1 MFSIMP
7 VLLSSYSP
15 ATISGKYIAHRNAL
29 QTKAHGREAN
39 PAAVRFRNSRVR
51 KGTARYACGFRMPAS
66 RQNRPRLFLIDS
78 FGFIFRAYHA
88 RARTGGPPMRTSG
101 GLSTE
106 AIFIFHNML
115 RKLRA
120 SYQPD
125 YIAAIFERGPS
136 FREQEFAEY
145 KANRTE
151 MPDDLREQIPWI
163 RRLLEAMNVP
173 VLEYSGFEADD
184 VIGALSRKAE
194 AEVDVVIVSSDKDML
209 QLVNDRV
216 SMYNPVKEDV
226 WYDPAATEAFM
237 GVKPTQVADLLA
249 LKGDAI
255 DNIPGAPGI
264 GDKGARDL
272 IAQFGS
278 VEAALDR
285 ASEVERKMYRES
297 LANNRERILQS
308 KRLATID
315 TSVPVEFSLEA
326 LKTREPHVDD
336 LRQVYKELEFFSLAR
351 DLGPV
356 EDAHTRDYAAFE
368 NAADLRAWVAALPED
383 AVLAVSVDSARE
395 GELPMTTVGLSARPG
410 QGRAIDAA
418 MIGEIR
424 AALED
429 PRRLKAAHDTRATL
443 ASLAGLGVDGKGFVH
458 DLMLYAFLLCAEP
471 SGCSA
476 EALAERRLDRKLARA
491 ADQHADATRTL
502 LDKMLPEVEAQQ
514 GLRELYERIDLPL
527 AAVLARMERTGIRV
541 EPAQLG
547 VLSERMDAEMTRL
560 SSDIHGLA
568 GKPFNIN
575 SPQQLGKVLFEDLGL
590 PAPVKYGKGK
600 TVSTAAD
607 VLEGLAADHE
617 IARKVLDYRQL
628 SKLKGT
634 YVDAL
639 PALIHADSGRLHT
652 SFNQIGAATGRLS
665 SSNPNLQNIPIRS
678 ELGREIRAA
687 FVPEP
692 GWKLIVA
699 DYSQIELRLLAH
711 MSHDPVL
718 VAAFRSGED
727 IHTRTAAEVFHVM
740 PELVT
745 PEMRRGAKTVNF
757 GIVYGQTP
765 FGLAGQLGIDRK
777 EAEQYIRRYFETY
790 AGVKAFIEQ
799 TIERVR
805 RDGYVTTLFGRR
817 RPIPDMTS
825 RNPNARSFA
834 ERTAVNTPL
843 QGTAAD
849 LIKLAMIR
857 IDALLEGGRA
867 RMLLQVHDELLFEA
881 PPQEAEGVAALVK
894 REMERV
900 YELDVPLVVDV
911 GTGDNWRDAK

>member
-1 MFSIMP
+1 M
-7 VLLSSYSP
+7 
-15 ATISGKYIAHRNAL
+15 AIAIL
-29 QTKAHGREAN
+29 
-39 PAAVRFRNSRVR
+39 VVS
-51 KGTARYACGFRMPAS
+51 RMPAAK
-66 RQNRPRLFLIDS
+66 QNRPRLFLIDS
-78 FGFIFRAYHA
+78 FGFVFRAYHA
-88 RARTGGPPMRTSG
+88 RARSAAAPMRTST

-120 SYQPD
+120 SYHPD
-125 YIAAIFERGPS
+125 YIAAIFESGPS

-173 VLEYSGFEADD
+173 VLESQGYEADD
-184 VIGALSRKAE
+184 VIGALARKAE
-194 AEVDVVIVSSDKDML
+194 SEMDVVIVSSDKDML
-209 QLVNDRV
+209 QLVDDRV
-216 SMYNPVKEDV
+216 SMYNPVKEDE
-226 WYDPAATEAFM
+226 WYDPAAAEKFM

-272 IAQFGS
+272 LAQFGS

-285 ASEVERKMYRES
+285 ASEVQRKMYRES
-297 LANNRERILQS
+297 LENNRERILLS

-315 TSVPVEFSLEA
+315 TTVPVEVSLES

-336 LRQVYKELEFFSLAR
+336 LRQIYKDLEFFSLAR
-351 DLGPV
+351 ELGPV
-356 EDAHTRDYAAFE
+356 EDSAKRDYARFE
-368 NAADLRAWVAALPED
+368 NADDLHSWLAELPED
-383 AVLAVSVDSARE
+383 GVIAVAIDSARE
-395 GELPMTTVGLSARPG
+395 GELPMTTVGLSAQPG
-410 QGRAIDAA
+410 QGRAFDVAL
-418 MIGEIR
+418 IGEAR
-424 AALED
+424 SLLED
-429 PRRLKAAHDTRATL
+429 PHRVKAAHDTRATL
-443 ASLAGLGVDGKGFVH
+443 AALSELGIEGKGFAH

-471 SGCSA
+471 TGCSA
-476 EALAERRLDRKLARA
+476 EALAERQLDRKLNRD
-491 ADQHADATRTL
+491 ADQQADATRTL
-502 LDKMLPEVEAQQ
+502 LDKLLPEIEIHS
-514 GLRELYERIDLPL
+514 LRELYETIDLPL
-527 AAVLARMERTGIRV
+527 AAVLARMERTGIRI
-541 EPAQLG
+541 EPAQLA
-547 VLSERMDAEMTRL
+547 VLSERMDAEMIRL
-560 SSDIHGLA
+560 SGEIHSLA

-590 PAPVKYGKGK
+590 PPPFKYGKGK
-600 TVSTAAD
+600 TISTAAD

-639 PALIHADSGRLHT
+639 PALIHPRTERLHT

-718 VAAFRSGED
+718 VEAFRSGED

-740 PELVT
+740 PEMVT
-745 PEMRRGAKTVNF
+745 PDMRRGAKAVNF

-765 FGLAGQLGIDRK
+765 FGLATQLGIDRK
-777 EAEQYIRRYFETY
+777 EAEQ
-790 AGVKAFIEQ
+790 
-799 TIERVR
+799 
-805 RDGYVTTLFGRR
+805 
-817 RPIPDMTS
+817 
-825 RNPNARSFA
+825 
-834 ERTAVNTPL
+834 
-843 QGTAAD
+843 
-849 LIKLAMIR
+849 
-857 IDALLEGGRA
+857 
-867 RMLLQVHDELLFEA
+867 
-881 PPQEAEGVAALVK
+881 
-894 REMERV
+894 
-900 YELDVPLVVDV
+900 
-911 GTGDNWRDAK
+911 